1 MMRLKLN
8 STKVLVISII
18 LILVTT
24 GNLIFYYNYKFNEQN
39 KVFNDKLSDL
49 NKDINENINQLKQSL
64 KKDISSL
71 GDDLA
76 SEMGIIDEDLMDFK
90 NNNEKEINTLNNL
103 IDEIEK
109 QSEIQLGELKEELKD
124 IRIKSK
130 DFTAIIDDVIQSV
143 VSVRTDR
150 GLGSGVVIDDRGFIA
165 TNYHVVDGASQIRVL
180 TYDKTF
186 YDADLIGYDDETDI
200 AVLKVNASISE
211 LRFGNSNK
219 VNVGERVIAL
229 GNPAGLSFTV
239 TEGIISAVHRKGP
252 NNLDIY
258 LQTDVPINPG
268 NSGGPLVNTNSRIIG
283 INNFKIGG
291 FEGLGFAIESN
302 SVEEIADDIIGQYLQ
317 QTQILS

>member
-1 MMRLKLN
+1 MMRLNLN
-8 STKVLVISII
+8 SNKVLIISII
-18 LILVTT
+18 LILLAT
-24 GNLIFYYNYKFNEQN
+24 GNLIFYYNYRLNEQN
-39 KVFNDKLSDL
+39 KVFNDKLSGL
-49 NKDINENINQLKQSL
+49 NRDINENINQLKQSL

-71 GDDLA
+71 GDDLTN
-76 SEMGIIDEDLMDFK
+76 EIGIIDENLGNFK

-103 IDEIEK
+103 IDEIER

-143 VSVRTDR
+143 VSVRTNK

-165 TNYHVVDGASQIRVL
+165 TNYHVISGASEIRVL

-186 YDADLIGYDDETDI
+186 YAADLIGYDNITDI

-219 VNVGERVIAL
+219 VDVGERVIAL

-239 TEGIISAVHRKGP
+239 TEGIVSAVHRKGP

-268 NSGGPLVNTNSRIIG
+268 NSGGPLVNANSRIVG

-302 SVEEIADDIIGQYLQ
+302 SVEEIADNIIEQYLQ
-317 QTQILS
+317 QAQQ